1 VSDAGGTDPVAE
13 RTAALDATTR
23 RFHLGS
29 PRAWAR
35 VLGVLAVLSFAA
47 AVLLSLLSH
56 QLDSGVIAAVIGV
69 PCAAVGWL
77 VTRRQPGNPIGWLF
91 LVTGVFMFL
100 STAGGDYGYYVYR
113 LGHHLPLGAAGSA
126 LSQFWGPSLL
136 LFGADILL
144 FPDGR
149 LASRWWRSAL
159 RIYCVAFA
167 LLILATCV
175 AIAGALAAHPIR
187 IDDNG
192 GLAAVDQPVGWF
204 NAVQGPLSVV
214 LAGLS
219 LAFIARQALSWR
231 RSSGDRR
238 QQLKWLASGAAV
250 SIICLFLAANSS
262 SSSSANGPTLWGVL
276 NTLAWMGVAALP
288 VSIGV
293 AILKYRLYE
302 IDRIISR
309 TLSYAIITGL
319 LVGVYAGLVLL
330 ATQVL
335 HSHSTVAVAASTLA
349 AAALF
354 SPLRRRVQH
363 AVDRRFN
370 RARYNADRT
379 VAAFAAR
386 LKDAVDLDAIH
397 DDLAGVAYQ
406 ALEPVH
412 VSLWISQRD

>member
-1 VSDAGGTDPVAE
+1 MRWG
-13 RTAALDATTR
+13 
-23 RFHLGS
+23 LGS
-29 PRAWAR
+29 ARAWR
-35 VLGVLAVLSFAA
+35 IVLGLLAILSLIA
-47 AVLLSLLSH
+47 AVPLSLLAH
-56 QLDSGVIAAVIGV
+56 QLDSGVIAAAIGV

-113 LGHHLPLGAAGSA
+113 LGHYLPLAWAGLA
-126 LSQFWGPSLL
+126 LAQFWGPSLL

-175 AIAGALAAHPIR
+175 AIAGALAAHPVR
-187 IDDNG
+187 VDDNG
-192 GLAAVDQPVGWF
+192 GLAAVDQPTGWF
-204 NAVQGPLSVV
+204 NAVQGLLALV
-214 LAGLS
+214 LLGLS

-231 RSSGDRR
+231 HATGERR

-262 SSSSANGPTLWGVL
+262 SSSPGNGPTLWGVL
-276 NTLAWMGVAALP
+276 STLAWMGVAALP
-288 VSIGV
+288 IAIGV
-293 AILKYRLYE
+293 AILKYRLYD

-309 TLSYAIITGL
+309 TLAYAILTGL

-335 HSHSTVAVAASTLA
+335 KFHSTVAVAASTLV

-354 SPLRRRVQH
+354 NPVRRRVQH

-370 RARYNADRT
+370 RARYNAEQM

-386 LKDAVDLDAIH
+386 LQDAVDSDAVRADLTGVIH
-397 DDLAGVAYQ
+397 T
-406 ALEPVH
+406 ALEPTH
-412 VSLWISQRD
+412 VSVWLGPGERH